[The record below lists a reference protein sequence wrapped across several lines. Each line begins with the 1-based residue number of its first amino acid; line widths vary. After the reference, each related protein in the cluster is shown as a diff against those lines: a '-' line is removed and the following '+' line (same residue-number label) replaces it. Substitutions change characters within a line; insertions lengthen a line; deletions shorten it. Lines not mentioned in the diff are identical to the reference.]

1 MFHASNTLKL
11 TTKTGENLHTE
22 MVLKTD
28 VSYACIELARRNVL
42 IELFQGLTV
51 SFLFTD
57 QDVGVQ
63 WFK

>member
-1 MFHASNTLKL
+1 MI
-11 TTKTGENLHTE
+11 
-22 MVLKTD
+22 LKTN

-42 IELFQGLTV
+42 IGSFQGLTV